1 MNNFDNEKLKNFDI
15 SNNNEIDLRLI
26 INFLIRN
33 KLTIA
38 SYSFAFFIV
47 FCLVSLTLRRVWS
60 GQFQIVVNNDKA
72 PEIMFSGR
80 DLGDLFN
87 IPRVNGKKS
96 LDTEIGILESPSVLM
111 PVFNFVN
118 NELQNKGIKPKISS
132 FTKWKTA
139 QLNID
144 LKKKTSILNITY
156 KDSEKDL
163 ILPVLKKISGI
174 YQEYSGKGQRR
185 TLELSKNYLI
195 DQIDIYKKKSSDS
208 IRSAQS
214 FAMDK
219 DLTTFDLINSNPNFN
234 FQPGFI
240 QPFNN
245 QSGEIVN
252 IEVVRL
258 KASNKIKNIDNVIK
272 KIEELGNDTEDL
284 QYIGLAVPLITR
296 NNTEITSEE
305 LIKIDAKLIEMRSKY
320 TNKNKYLKR
329 LEEERKI
336 MAEMFKK
343 KTIGLLKAERLD
355 AESRLQTAKR
365 PKDVLLAYR
374 ELIREAKRDENTLT
388 QLEDNLRTIN
398 LEEKKLM
405 DPWELITDPTLDEI
419 PVGPRKKIIGMIGL
433 LSGAVFGLL
442 ISLIK
447 EKKSNFIF
455 DTPVLESL
463 LDTKIIEK
471 IKLNSDENQLKNSIS
486 FVREVI
492 KNFGND
498 SIRIF
503 TSENLDNANIQK
515 FCKKFKI
522 SKERIINQS
531 NNFSFKENEK
541 IIYLASI
548 SSVTFKEVNNIRKK
562 FNTLGIKFA
571 GILLIID

>member
-1 MNNFDNEKLKNFDI
+1 MKSKF
-15 SNNNEIDLRLI
+15 
-26 INFLIRN
+26 
-33 KLTIA
+33 T
-38 SYSFAFFIV
+38 
-47 FCLVSLTLRRVWS
+47 
-60 GQFQIVVNNDKA
+60 DKY
-72 PEIMFSGR
+72 E
-80 DLGDLFN
+80 
-87 IPRVNGKKS
+87 
-96 LDTEIGILESPSVLM
+96 GI
-111 PVFNFVN
+111 
-118 NELQNKGIKPKISS
+118 
-132 FTKWKTA
+132 
-139 QLNID
+139 
-144 LKKKTSILNITY
+144 
-156 KDSEKDL
+156 
-163 ILPVLKKISGI
+163 
-174 YQEYSGKGQRR
+174 
-185 TLELSKNYLI
+185 
-195 DQIDIYKKKSSDS
+195 
-208 IRSAQS
+208 
-214 FAMDK
+214 
-219 DLTTFDLINSNPNFN
+219 
-234 FQPGFI
+234 
-240 QPFNN
+240 
-245 QSGEIVN
+245 
-252 IEVVRL
+252 
-258 KASNKIKNIDNVIK
+258 
-272 KIEELGNDTEDL
+272 
-284 QYIGLAVPLITR
+284 
-296 NNTEITSEE
+296 
-305 LIKIDAKLIEMRSKY
+305 
-320 TNKNKYLKR
+320 KR